1 MDTNDD
7 IDNTGIEETAH
18 AEDTAFIQPPCAGEV
33 TSVIVVDCCPIN
45 QELSV
50 DYVPATKYNTEQD
63 HRNVN
68 RK

>member
-7 IDNTGIEETAH
+7 NDNTGIEETAH
-18 AEDTAFIQPPCAGEV
+18 VEDTAIFKPPCAGEV
-33 TSVIVVDCCPIN
+33 ASVIVVDGGPIN
-45 QELSV
+45 QELSA
-50 DYVPATKYNTEQD
+50 DNAPSTKYKTEQD